1 MSSFLRS
8 SGFPGATATA
18 ELGLLYQG
26 PSLAEEGL
34 GGRGVCWGE
43 QQELRG
49 WSARAVPIESGNPE
63 GGRRPTAG
71 DGPIVKPSECAGRDG
86 RLAELNQG
94 SWLLCRSH
102 EAAQTPGKVEIRAA
116 APEPGLEGLGTG
128 RAGLSLCRGK
138 QQGSRR
144 GGTRGLRSHS

>member
-1 MSSFLRS
+1 MRQAWVL
-8 SGFPGATATA
+8 SGMGGSDIPFTETVTA
-18 ELGLLYQG
+18 LGSEVLCRWLLKA
-26 PSLAEEGL
+26 S
-34 GGRGVCWGE
+34 RV
-43 QQELRG
+43 
-49 WSARAVPIESGNPE
+49 
-63 GGRRPTAG
+63 
-71 DGPIVKPSECAGRDG
+71 
-86 RLAELNQG
+86 LAELNQG